1 MGSWDLCLEL
11 HKTGHG
17 SNPSTK
23 EVEAGEL
30 FKAILSY
37 ISNGRPTLATLD
49 SVLNKEKKKQEELG
63 MWHSDRA
70 FA

>member
-11 HKTGHG
+11 HKTGYG

-49 SVLNKEKKKQEELG
+49 SVLK
-63 MWHSDRA
+63 
-70 FA
+70 